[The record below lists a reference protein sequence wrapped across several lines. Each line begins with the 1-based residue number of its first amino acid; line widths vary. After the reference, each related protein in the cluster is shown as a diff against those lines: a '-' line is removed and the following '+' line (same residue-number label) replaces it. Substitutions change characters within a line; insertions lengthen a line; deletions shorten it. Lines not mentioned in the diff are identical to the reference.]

1 MRVRCLV
8 TALSEDANQHGRK
21 GPRTQGAGK
30 SAQFKTA
37 TVVPNNDNHSRHS
50 LRPLGNPLAK
60 SVQVGWGE
68 VYLAQD
74 TTELDRTVALKIL
87 PVEVGADKDLAAL

>member
-1 MRVRCLV
+1 M
-8 TALSEDANQHGRK
+8 
-21 GPRTQGAGK
+21 K
-30 SAQFKTA
+30 SA
-37 TVVPNNDNHSRHS
+37 R
-50 LRPLGNPLAK
+50 K

-68 VYLAQD
+68 VYLAQA